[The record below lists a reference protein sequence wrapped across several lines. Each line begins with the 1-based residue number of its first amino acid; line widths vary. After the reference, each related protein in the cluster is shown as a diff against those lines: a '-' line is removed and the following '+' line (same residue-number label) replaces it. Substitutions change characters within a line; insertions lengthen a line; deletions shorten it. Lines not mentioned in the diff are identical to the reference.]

1 MVIDPAQ
8 IDSIYVDPGERF
20 VVSLVV
26 SYAEVDLNWSDDPP
40 YEWVDDRTMALRA
53 AAAALGLTRE
63 EGSRDTKWFV
73 YDRETGEMHKFTQEE
88 FEGVPYDPGLSLRHP

>member
-1 MVIDPAQ
+1 MTAIDPAQ

-20 VVSLVV
+20 LVSLVV
-26 SYAEVDLNWSDDPP
+26 SYAEADLNWSDDDPP
-40 YEWVDDRTMALRA
+40 FEPVDDRTMALRA

-73 YDRETGEMHKFTQEE
+73 YDRETGEMHKFEQAE
-88 FEGVPYDPGLSLRHP
+88 FEGVPYDFAIGHP